1 MKLSIVIPLFNEV
14 DNIPRLRDEL
24 LPVAEELA
32 TSNTVELIF
41 VDDGSRD
48 GTQQALE
55 RAFAGIEST
64 NLRLHILRHPQNR
77 GLGAALRLGFASSS
91 GEVVV
96 TIDSDGSYAL
106 GEIPALLS
114 RLKPEVDIVTAS
126 PYHRQGKVEGVPFYR
141 LLLSRGCS
149 LLYRVLV
156 DWHIHTYTSLF
167 RAYRQA
173 VVRHVN
179 FTCDDH
185 QAVTEILVNALLL
198 GCRVAEHPT
207 VLRRRWLG
215 VSKANLAR
223 TVRDHLKFQAN
234 VLLHRVTMKPL
245 AELALSEK
253 AAR

>member
-41 VDDGSRD
+41 VDDGSSD
-48 GTQQALE
+48 GTHDALAL
-55 RAFAGIEST
+55 AFAGIESP
-64 NLRLHILRHPQNR
+64 NLHLQILRHPENR
-77 GLGAALRLGFASSS
+77 GLGAALRTGFASCS

-96 TIDSDGSYAL
+96 TADSDASYTL
-106 GEIPALLS
+106 GEIHTLLA
-114 RLKPEVDIVTAS
+114 RLTPEVDIVTAS
-126 PYHRQGKVEGVPFYR
+126 PYHPGGGVEGVPFYR

-149 LLYRVLV
+149 LVYRLLV
-156 DWHIHTYTSLF
+156 DWRIHTYTSLF

-173 VVRHVN
+173 VVRHVA

-198 GCRVAEHPT
+198 GCRVTEHPT
-207 VLRRRWLG
+207 ILRRRWLG